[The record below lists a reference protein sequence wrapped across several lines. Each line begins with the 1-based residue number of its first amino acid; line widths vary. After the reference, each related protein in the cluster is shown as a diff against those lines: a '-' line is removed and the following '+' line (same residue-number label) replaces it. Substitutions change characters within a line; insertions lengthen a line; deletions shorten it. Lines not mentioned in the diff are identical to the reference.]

1 MPELRCER
9 DAFAACLVTV
19 KSMCRVFACQE
30 CVPDRVP
37 QLQVYT

>member
-19 KSMCRVFACQE
+19 KSIFRFFAFQE

-37 QLQVYT
+37 RLQVYT